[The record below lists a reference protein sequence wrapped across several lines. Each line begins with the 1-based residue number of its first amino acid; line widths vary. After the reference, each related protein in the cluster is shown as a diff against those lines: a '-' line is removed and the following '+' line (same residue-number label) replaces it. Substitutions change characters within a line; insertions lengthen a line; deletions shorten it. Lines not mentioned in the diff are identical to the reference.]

1 MAFPVGCCLGRRG
14 GFACRATVSPLHDHR
29 IVLTAPLC
37 YTVALPICCGCHCYR
52 RTAPPHRSVTAP
64 LLPLRYCRDAAPL
77 RACCRHRAAPLR
89 PRRSAAAV
97 LLLLPSHRFA
107 TAALLYTAALLRS
120 APLRVTLRHAASSA
134 PRRLAA
140 AALLRCCRAALLPL
154 RLNQSLFGLEHSKT
168 CSASCTVGHVCCNIL
183 AFYVLPPAPPLRQC
197 WMSLS

>member
-37 YTVALPICCGCHCYR
+37 YTVAMPICCGCHCYC

-77 RACCRHRAAPLR
+77 RYFRACLPP
-89 PRRSAAAV
+89 PRRSAAAAW
-97 LLLLPSHRFA
+97 LSCCCPTPPHRFA

-120 APLRVTLRHAASSA
+120 APLCVTLRHAASSA
-134 PRRLAA
+134 PRRLEAW
-140 AALLRCCRAALLPL
+140 
-154 RLNQSLFGLEHSKT
+154 QEHYSEIAKST
-168 CSASCTVGHVCCNIL
+168 STAN
-183 AFYVLPPAPPLRQC
+183 
-197 WMSLS
+197 